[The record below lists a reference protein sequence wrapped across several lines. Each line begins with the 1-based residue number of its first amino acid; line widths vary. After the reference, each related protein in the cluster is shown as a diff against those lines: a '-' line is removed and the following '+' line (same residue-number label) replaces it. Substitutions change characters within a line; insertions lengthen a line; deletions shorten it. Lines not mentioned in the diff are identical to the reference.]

1 MIILRKTIRSSR
13 WWFILRRII
22 IHKVTMT
29 IIFRMKWTLHTWTHL
44 SRTLLLLSGSNLG
57 WLGAFDIGY
66 NSPPDDYFD
75 LFCTVISRFRAK
87 SVMLA
92 DADVGFGSSLSM
104 RFSPTRGIVSIT
116 NGNGSYR
123 DTFNYPDNFCLW
135 SLRFNLLSYAIL
147 LSGPISPVHI
157 LWNFSDQR
165 CDELATATGRSI
177 NSYTQAPTTILCNL
191 GFV

>member
-1 MIILRKTIRSSR
+1 MIILRKTIKSSR

-57 WLGAFDIGY
+57 WLGAFGY

-75 LFCTVISRFRAK
+75 LFCTVISRFRGK

-92 DADVGFGSSLSM
+92 DADVGPRVLFINYFLTNKGNSVHYKWQWVIQRHFHLS
-104 RFSPTRGIVSIT
+104 
-116 NGNGSYR
+116 
-123 DTFNYPDNFCLW
+123 W
-135 SLRFNLLSYAIL
+135 QLLSL
-147 LSGPISPVHI
+147 L
-157 LWNFSDQR
+157 
-165 CDELATATGRSI
+165 
-177 NSYTQAPTTILCNL
+177 TTIQFVIICDIIKWTNL
-191 GFV
+191 SRPYSLEFLWPETRWPPPVAP